1 MVILRGVL
9 ELSDMRDS
17 KDRVISPSSFLSPFC
32 LFTDVATGL
41 LRQGYGVRFYAKG
54 WSMYPTIKDGE
65 MITVEPV
72 VPSQVKRGDIL
83 LHHNGRGVIAH
94 RVVRIG
100 RKKAL
105 LSTQNSVLGTFF
117 ILRGDAS
124 STCDEPVETDQ
135 ALGKVVSVEQDGRLI
150 DLDSWRSIILFTAH
164 LCKPRLKRS
173 IIQSILWVRAHL
185 SNLQHTKVMSSIN

>member
-1 MVILRGVL
+1 
-9 ELSDMRDS
+9 MRNS
-17 KDRVISPSSFLSPFC
+17 KDRVISPSSFPSPLC

-65 MITVEPV
+65 RITVEPV
-72 VPSQVKRGDIL
+72 VPSQVKRRDIL

-100 RKKAL
+100 RKKTL
-105 LSTQNSVLGTFF
+105 LNPQNSVLGTFF

-124 STCDEPVETDQ
+124 STCDEPVEADQ
-135 ALGKVVSVEQDGRLI
+135 ALGKVVSVERNGVSLTSMAGNQEYCILLIFVDLVSKGR
-150 DLDSWRSIILFTAH
+150 
-164 LCKPRLKRS
+164 
-173 IIQSILWVRAHL
+173 
-185 SNLQHTKVMSSIN
+185 SSKASFG

>member
-1 MVILRGVL
+1 MVILRSVL
-9 ELSDMRDS
+9 ELSGMRNS
-17 KDRVISPSSFLSPFC
+17 KDRVSLPSSFPSPFC

-65 MITVEPV
+65 MITIEPV

-100 RKKAL
+100 RRKAL
-105 LSTQNSVLGTFF
+105 LSPQNSVLGTLF

-124 STCDEPVETDQ
+124 STCDGPVEADQ
-135 ALGKVVSVEQDGRLI
+135 VLGKVVSVERDGRLI
-150 DLDSWRSIILFTAH
+150 DLGGWKSMVWYASH
-164 LCKPRLKRS
+164 LCGSRFKRS
-173 IIQSILWVRAHL
+173 IIRNILWMKIH
-185 SNLQHTKVMSSIN
+185 II